1 MDCSIPGF
9 PVHHQLLEP
18 TQTHVH
24 WVSDAIQPSH
34 PLSAASPPTFNLF
47 QHRILFQW
55 VSSSH
60 QLAKSIGFSFSISPS
75 NEYSELISFRI
86 NWFDLLAIQGTLKSL
101 LQHPSSKAS
110 ILRRSAFFTV
120 HLSHPRLLSCSK
132 ACGIFL
138 DQGSNPCP
146 LHWQEDF
153 ECTVT
158 TREVLTI
165 LIKPL
170 FPYL

>member
-1 MDCSIPGF
+1 MSSLLHMIGVVTFLKKLIHLAGSWLLHGLFCSCEWGRLSGYGA
-9 PVHHQLLEP
+9 Q
-18 TQTHVH
+18 
-24 WVSDAIQPSH
+24 ASH
-34 PLSAASPPTFNLF
+34 C
-47 QHRILFQW
+47 
-55 VSSSH
+55 
-60 QLAKSIGFSFSISPS
+60 GSFSCCGARTLGCVALVIAALGL
-75 NEYSELISFRI
+75 YS
-86 NWFDLLAIQGTLKSL
+86 T
-101 LQHPSSKAS
+101 AS
-110 ILRRSAFFTV
+110 VVVV
-120 HLSHPRLLSCSK
+120 HRLSCSK